1 MAVPKKQTE
10 AVARSKSAGMR
21 KRNTM
26 VLTGAAAAYGSGW
39 LFAKNPQFATIGNTN
54 ISTGMAIGAT
64 ATFLGMFGRGR
75 LSATIGGVGL
85 GFLFP
90 ALDDMGKSA
99 G

>member
-10 AVARSKSAGMR
+10 AVSRAKTTGMR
-21 KRNTM
+21 KRNQM

-39 LFAKNPQFATIGNTN
+39 LFKKNPQFATIGNTN

-75 LSATIGGVGL
+75 MAATIGGVGL

-90 ALDDMGKSA
+90 ALADMGKAA